1 MTHRG
6 RYELRRLVRAAI
18 EDAGGEIAEDQLLSH
33 LTFLGYHGPSVRKVL
48 SILDPNIVFKDGM
61 FRLR

>member
-6 RYELRRLVRAAI
+6 RYELRRVVRAAI
-18 EDAGGEIAEDQLLSH
+18 EDAGGEIAEEQLLSR

-48 SILDPNIVFKDGM
+48 PVLDPNIVFEDGT